1 MENVAN
7 RMNPQ
12 KHNHGRVFRAK
23 IVTINSGGTEYG
35 EWFNT
40 EVDLRSSMD
49 SIGRHLGKRYYCEA
63 SMVPCAQA
71 ECNVDQTPKVIAVL

>member
-1 MENVAN
+1 VENEV
-7 RMNPQ
+7 NPQ

-23 IVTINSGGTEYG
+23 IVMMDGATEYG

-40 EVDLRSSMD
+40 EVDLRTSMGP
-49 SIGRHLGKRYYCEA
+49 IARHLGKKYYCEA
-63 SMVPCAQA
+63 SMVPCAHA